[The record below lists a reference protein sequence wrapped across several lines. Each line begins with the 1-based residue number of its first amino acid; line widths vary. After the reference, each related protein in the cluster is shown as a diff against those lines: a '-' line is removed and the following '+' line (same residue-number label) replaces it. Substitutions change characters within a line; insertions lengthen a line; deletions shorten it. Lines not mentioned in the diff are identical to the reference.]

1 MFVLTAFQKSVN
13 SASVD
18 YHELG
23 TLSWLLGLTH
33 VALAHMWDF
42 IWKIMMMSSSAIS
55 LWLGVYSNER
65 HQELLLTGKAPG
77 FIRILSTGLKT
88 VCELLLPVIG
98 KVSAKNTV
106 LTYGPLPP
114 GHFLN
119 RSIKLNLKSPYLLSH
134 LRSCLPK
141 WLF

>member
-23 TLSWLLGLTH
+23 TLSSLLGLTH

-65 HQELLLTGKAPG
+65 HSELLLTGKFPG
-77 FIRILSTGLKT
+77 FIRVLSTGIKT

-98 KVSAKNTV
+98 RVPTNNTYHSFFN
-106 LTYGPLPP
+106 L
-114 GHFLN
+114 FN
-119 RSIKLNLKSPYLLSH
+119 KLN
-134 LRSCLPK
+134 C
-141 WLF
+141 